1 MTTDKEDRGLEI
13 LEQLRKDKMN
23 LIAETSQYRHFKL
36 NGVEYIELIEGTH
49 AWATFHDAIS
59 AILGYG
65 AISERHVYSVSMLAV
80 YTKKLAERAKRAQ
93 SQFTTHSL
101 YKDTRDLFE
110 ILDKAAA
117 QVEEDRKKRFDD
129 GLTTFEDLP
138 FLFTENERLTWL
150 NDDEIQVGGYF
161 KSAELKSSWTGPY
174 ALFTMEIIVKLAES
188 VTRAQVNTVVSSFG
202 GTMEIMKLPVMRLEK
217 GSKIERELVERGTI
231 FASTATGSAYVEYT
245 GTLLKPSFWSDAEFR
260 ADGRVMIDPESMAR
274 IDSNVYDK
282 AKRRI
287 MSKKGYDDDEAG
299 MSIETV
305 EEKDLF
311 ACSPYVLG
319 FSFRAKTWGMM
330 RVSGIKP
337 ISWAK
342 DAFERLVLDTKTKKR
357 VRALVQNSSGSFSD
371 IIGGKGGGCV
381 FLLHGEPGQ
390 GKTLT
395 AETVAEDLRRPLYSI
410 SVGEL
415 GTDPDQLE
423 ERLRE
428 ILDLA
433 TVWDAVL
440 LLDEADIFL
449 EARDEKDV
457 LRNAMVGVFLRLLE
471 YHQGV
476 LFLTTNRVRN
486 IDRAFYSRISVA
498 IGFTKADLEKRM
510 KVWTNLLGAAG
521 ITLAAEQI
529 KDLAGRDLNGRQIKN
544 VIRTASTL
552 AKLDGESVTFERLR
566 DEIEEATRFEREMLA
581 APDYLA
587 KPEPEQ
593 QQTPTERAAKL
604 LRAA

>member
-1 MTTDKEDRGLEI
+1 M
-13 LEQLRKDKMN
+13 
-23 LIAETSQYRHFKL
+23 LI
-36 NGVEYIELIEGTH
+36 
-49 AWATFHDAIS
+49 
-59 AILGYG
+59 
-65 AISERHVYSVSMLAV
+65 
-80 YTKKLAERAKRAQ
+80 
-93 SQFTTHSL
+93 
-101 YKDTRDLFE
+101 
-110 ILDKAAA
+110 
-117 QVEEDRKKRFDD
+117 
-129 GLTTFEDLP
+129 
-138 FLFTENERLTWL
+138 
-150 NDDEIQVGGYF
+150 
-161 KSAELKSSWTGPY
+161 
-174 ALFTMEIIVKLAES
+174 
-188 VTRAQVNTVVSSFG
+188 
-202 GTMEIMKLPVMRLEK
+202 
-217 GSKIERELVERGTI
+217 
-231 FASTATGSAYVEYT
+231 
-245 GTLLKPSFWSDAEFR
+245 KPSYWSDAVLR
-260 ADGRVMIDPESMAR
+260 ADGRVMIDPESMGR
-274 IDSNVYDK
+274 IDNKVYDQ

-287 MSKKGYDDDEAG
+287 MSKKGYNEDDDVEVK
-299 MSIETV
+299 IETV

-330 RVSGIKP
+330 LVSGIKP
-337 ISWAK
+337 IDWAK
-342 DAFERLVLDTKTKKR
+342 DAFERLVLEPKTKKR

-433 TVWDAVL
+433 TIWNAVL

-498 IGFTKADLEKRM
+498 IAFTKADIDKRV
-510 KVWTNLLGAAG
+510 KVWTNLLKAAG
-521 ITLAAEQI
+521 LAINASDITELA
-529 KDLAGRDLNGRQIKN
+529 DSDLNGRQIKN
-544 VIRTASTL
+544 VIRTAATL
-552 AKLDGESVTFERLR
+552 AKLDGEAVTTDRLKE
-566 DEIEEATRFEREMLA
+566 EIEEATRFEREMLQ
-581 APDYLA
+581 APDYLE
-587 KPEPEQ
+587 KPK
-593 QQTPTERAAKL
+593 PTLVRAA
-604 LRAA
+604 

>member
-1 MTTDKEDRGLEI
+1 MAKDNDRGLEI
-13 LEQLRKDKMN
+13 LDALRKDKVEVITDN
-23 LIAETSQYRHFKL
+23 NEFRHFKL
-36 NGVEYIELIEGTH
+36 NGVEYLEFIEGGV
-49 AWATFHDAIS
+49 AWTLFQDAINATMGHYALS
-59 AILGYG
+59 DRNVYAVSNLAIAL
-65 AISERHVYSVSMLAV
+65 
-80 YTKKLAERAKRAQ
+80 KKLVDRMRRIHRTLDAQ
-93 SQFTTHSL
+93 SQF
-101 YKDTRDLFE
+101 KATRDVVA
-110 ILDKAAA
+110 ILQAAA
-117 QVEEDRKKRFDD
+117 DRVEEDRKKRFDD
-129 GLTTFEDLP
+129 GLATFEDLP
-138 FLFTENERLTWL
+138 FLFDEDERVTWENS
-150 NDDEIQVGGYF
+150 DEIQVGGYF
-161 KSAELKSSWTGPY
+161 KGAEAKSTWSGTFMV
-174 ALFTMEIIVKLAES
+174 FTIEVIAKIAES
-188 VTRAQVNTVVSSFG
+188 ITRAQVTMTVPGFA
-202 GTMEIMKLPVMRLEK
+202 GTVEFAKLPIAKLVA
-217 GSKIERELVERGTI
+217 GSKTEQELIARGEI
-231 FASTATGSAYVEYT
+231 FASVAASNAYVEYT
-245 GTLLKPSFWSDAEFR
+245 GMLIKPSYWSDAEFR
-260 ADGRVMIDPESMAR
+260 ADGRVMIDPDSMAR
-274 IDSNVYDK
+274 LDNKTYDQ

-287 MSKKGYDDDEAG
+287 MSKTGYRDDDDVEVK
-299 MSIETV
+299 IETV

-330 RVSGIKP
+330 RVSGLKP
-337 ISWAK
+337 IDWAK
-342 DAFERLVLDTKTKKR
+342 DAFERLVLDPKTKKR

-587 KPEPEQ
+587 KPEPDQ

>member
-1 MTTDKEDRGLEI
+1 MTNKTKDRGLEV
-13 LEQLRKDKMN
+13 LEELRKDKMELLADN
-23 LIAETSQYRHFKL
+23 AEYRHFKL
-36 NGVEYIELIEGTH
+36 NGVEHIEFIEGSH
-49 AWATFHDAIS
+49 AWGVFHDAINATMGHYALS
-59 AILGYG
+59 DRNVYAVSKLAANFKKMDDRIRRAQRGFATNSAYRASRDVVAILQAAG
-65 AISERHVYSVSMLAV
+65 AR
-80 YTKKLAERAKRAQ
+80 
-93 SQFTTHSL
+93 
-101 YKDTRDLFE
+101 
-110 ILDKAAA
+110 
-117 QVEEDRKKRFDD
+117 VEEDRRKRFDA

-138 FLFTENERLTWL
+138 FLFEEDDRLTWL
-150 NDDEIQVGGYF
+150 NGDEIQVGGYF
-161 KSAELKSSWTGPY
+161 KSAELKASWTGTY
-174 ALFTMEIIVKLAES
+174 CLLMIEVIVKIGES
-188 VTRAQVNTVVSSFG
+188 ITRAQIATSIPGFG
-202 GTMEIMKLPVMRLEK
+202 GTMEIDKLPVSKLVA
-217 GSKIERELVERGTI
+217 GSKTERELIDRGQI
-231 FASTATGSAYVEYT
+231 FATVATGRAYVEYT
-245 GTLLKPSFWSDAEFR
+245 GMLIKPSYWSDAEFR
-260 ADGRVMIDPESMAR
+260 ADGRVMIDPESMGR
-274 IDSNVYDK
+274 LDNKVFDQ

-287 MSKKGYDDDEAG
+287 MSKKGYQDDDDGEVK
-299 MSIETV
+299 IETV
-305 EEKDLF
+305 DEKDLF

-330 RVSGIKP
+330 RVSGLKP
-337 ISWAK
+337 IDWAK
-342 DAFERLVLDTKTKKR
+342 DAFERLVLDGKTKKR
-357 VRALVQNSSGSFSD
+357 VRALVQNSTGSFSD

-433 TVWDAVL
+433 TVWNAVL

-498 IGFTKADLEKRM
+498 IAFTKADLDKRV

-521 ITLAAEQI
+521 LSVAPADITNLAQA
-529 KDLAGRDLNGRQIKN
+529 DLNGRQIKN
-544 VIRTASTL
+544 VIRTAATM
-552 AKLDGESVTFERLR
+552 AKLDGEAVTAERLQE
-566 DEIEEATRFEREMLA
+566 EIIEATRFERDMLQ
-581 APDYLA
+581 APDYLS
-587 KPEPEQ
+587 KPKPANDD
-593 QQTPTERAAKL
+593 RLAA
-604 LRAA
+604 

>member
-1 MTTDKEDRGLEI
+1 MAKNTDRGLEI
-13 LEQLRKDKMN
+13 LDDLRKDKIEVVTEN
-23 LIAETSQYRHFKL
+23 DEFRHFKL
-36 NGVEYIELIEGTH
+36 NGTEYVEFIDGSV
-49 AWATFHDAIS
+49 AWSLFHDGINATMGHYALS
-59 AILGYG
+59 D
-65 AISERHVYSVSMLAV
+65 RNVYAVSKLAV
-80 YTKKLAERAKRAQ
+80 GLKKIVDRIRRMHRALDVH
-93 SQFTTHSL
+93 SQF
-101 YKDTRDLFE
+101 KATRE
-110 ILDKAAA
+110 VIVILQAAA
-117 QVEEDRKKRFDD
+117 DRVEEDRKKRLDD
-129 GLTTFEDLP
+129 GLATFEDLP
-138 FLFTENERLTWL
+138 FLFAEDERVTWENG
-150 NDDEIQVGGYF
+150 DEIQVAGYF
-161 KSAELKSSWTGPY
+161 KGAEAKSSWTGVY
-174 ALFTMEIIVKLAES
+174 MVFTVEVIVKIAES
-188 VTRAQVNTVVSSFG
+188 ITRAQVTMSVPGFG
-202 GTMEIMKLPVMRLEK
+202 GTIEVAKLPITKLVA
-217 GSKIERELVERGTI
+217 GSKTEQELVARGEI
-231 FASTATGSAYVEYT
+231 FASVAAGKAYVEYT
-245 GTLLKPSFWSDAEFR
+245 GMLIKPSYWSDAEFR
-260 ADGRVMIDPESMAR
+260 ADGRVMIDPDSMGR
-274 IDSNVYDK
+274 LDNKTYDQ

-287 MSKKGYDDDEAG
+287 MSKTGYRDDDDVEVK
-299 MSIETV
+299 IETV

-330 RVSGIKP
+330 RVSGLKP
-337 ISWAK
+337 IDWAK
-342 DAFERLVLDTKTKKR
+342 DAFERLVLDAKTKKR

-433 TVWDAVL
+433 TVWNAVL

-498 IGFTKADLEKRM
+498 IGFTKADLDKRV
-510 KVWTNLLGAAG
+510 KVWTNLLSAAG
-521 ITLAAEQI
+521 VTIAANDITALADA
-529 KDLAGRDLNGRQIKN
+529 DLNGRQIKN
-544 VIRTASTL
+544 VIRTAATM
-552 AKLDGESVTFERLR
+552 AKLDGEAVTAARLK

-581 APDYLA
+581 APDYLE
-587 KPEPEQ
+587 KPK
-593 QQTPTERAAKL
+593 PTLALAA
-604 LRAA
+604 